1 LHPSESVTLQSDC
14 AGIEWDVLIDLF
26 KRADLGGREGDK
38 VRRSFEKSDVVC
50 FARAGGK
57 LVGAARALTDFE
69 YHATI
74 YDVVVRPDYQ
84 RSGVGTRIMN
94 AVLSSLPVWRILLV
108 AEGEARAFYARLGF
122 EPFGEAMARL
132 DRGRLFDA
140 N

>member
-1 LHPSESVTLQSDC
+1 
-14 AGIEWDVLIDLF
+14 
-26 KRADLGGREGDK
+26 
-38 VRRSFEKSDVVC
+38 
-50 FARAGGK
+50 
-57 LVGAARALTDFE
+57 
-69 YHATI
+69 
-74 YDVVVRPDYQ
+74 
-84 RSGVGTRIMN
+84 MN